1 VLTTKDT
8 KITARRS
15 RNQGRA
21 VIKILC
27 LLVPLTRLGI
37 VCQKNKLWHV
47 SVTKGVRLALSIFV
61 FFVVFVV
68 QIGAAGQQ
76 LPAAR
81 LSFEVASVKRSPDPR
96 SVPIFNPVVAEVQP
110 GGVWRST
117 FATVFGLLRTLY
129 PGHLLPGQIVGPEW
143 IGTEFYDINAR
154 GPVSASADDLR
165 EMARTLLADR
175 FKLVLHTEKRQV
187 IAYRLV
193 TARADGRLGPGLSM
207 PSIDCAAYRAAKEK
221 GAPLPVD
228 PKRRPFGDRMP
239 CVSTVMPVFDQT
251 RVVPGAEM
259 RITAGGATIASII
272 PILSRELDRPLVDA
286 TGLTQV
292 FDIELQYSLG
302 VPRPDAEPGPPLRSA
317 LADQL
322 GLRVQDSVTVVD
334 VLVIDR
340 IERPTPD

>member
-1 VLTTKDT
+1 M
-8 KITARRS
+8 ITANSATSAKFAKKNPRILFACFATFAS
-15 RNQGRA
+15 FA
-21 VIKILC
+21 VY
-27 LLVPLTRLGI
+27 
-37 VCQKNKLWHV
+37 
-47 SVTKGVRLALSIFV
+47 SS
-61 FFVVFVV
+61 
-68 QIGAAGQQ
+68 AGESQ
-76 LPAAR
+76 LPPAR

-96 SVPIFNPVVAEVQP
+96 SVPVFSPVIAEIQP

-117 FATVFGLLRTLY
+117 FATVFGLLRALY
-129 PGHLLPGQIVGPEW
+129 PGHLLPGQIVGPDW

-154 GPVSASADDLR
+154 GPASASADDLR
-165 EMARTLLADR
+165 EMARALLADR

-187 IAYRLV
+187 IAYQLV
-193 TARADGRLGPGLSM
+193 TARADGRLGPGLSK
-207 PSIDCAAYRAAKEK
+207 PSIDCDAYRAAKEQ

-251 RVVPGAEM
+251 RVIPGAEM

-286 TGLTQV
+286 TGLTQL

-317 LADQL
+317 LTDQL
-322 GLRVQDSVTVVD
+322 GLRVRDSVTVVD

>member
-1 VLTTKDT
+1 
-8 KITARRS
+8 
-15 RNQGRA
+15 
-21 VIKILC
+21 
-27 LLVPLTRLGI
+27 
-37 VCQKNKLWHV
+37 
-47 SVTKGVRLALSIFV
+47 LALSIFV

-207 PSIDCAAYRAAKEK
+207 SSIDCAAYRAAKEK

-302 VPRPDAEPGPPLRSA
+302 VPRPDAEPGRRSGRRWPTNWAYEFRTASPWLTSSSSIASSGQRQTENGRSPFHVLGSLFVFMFRSA
-317 LADQL
+317 SRFEVRGSPYGEPEPEPRTEQEHEL
-322 GLRVQDSVTVVD
+322 
-334 VLVIDR
+334 
-340 IERPTPD
+340 